1 MNANEIVRALAERI
15 ARKLH
20 GPRLG
25 PSSDAHE
32 EAIFEEAGD
41 IKEELEPV
49 RELLSAVTLYLN
61 EMDNPAPDSV
71 MRSVYRKS
79 MRAALAAIGGEG
91 K

>member
-1 MNANEIVRALAERI
+1 MDANAVIRALAERI

-49 RELLSAVTLYLN
+49 RELMEVAVQYNNTWTERMPHHNRL
-61 EMDNPAPDSV
+61 
-71 MRSVYRKS
+71 RSVLAKLE
-79 MRAALAAIGGEG
+79 ALVPGEER
-91 K
+91 